1 MNEEFKSILEKVRGL
16 YLKYGIKSIT
26 MDDVS
31 RELGISKKTL
41 YQYVCDKTELVA
53 KVLDLDE
60 HKVDCEFE
68 NKEGA
73 EKNAIIEMIDIYR
86 NVNKM
91 IKESNPS
98 TVYDLKKYYP
108 ELYHHYV
115 DVRRKRMYQSILA
128 NIKKGKQQ
136 GLYRSDLDESFISKL
151 IVITAE
157 KISDANNDNFEELT
171 SPKFFREFFIYHIR
185 GISNVK
191 GIKMLE
197 ENIKDFEI
205 INNE

>member
-60 HKVDCEFE
+60 HKINCEFE
-68 NKEGA
+68 KNENS
-73 EKNAIIEMIDIYR
+73 EKNAIIEMIEIYGH
-86 NVNKM
+86 VNKM
-91 IKESNPS
+91 IKDNNPS
-98 TVYDLKKYYP
+98 TIYDLKKYYP
-108 ELYHHYV
+108 ELYHHYI
-115 DVRRKRMYQSILA
+115 DVRRKRMYESILG
-128 NIKKGKQQ
+128 NIKKGKKQ
-136 GLYRSDLDESFISKL
+136 GIYRVDLDESFISKL

-157 KISDANNDNFEELT
+157 KIRDADNDNFEELT

-185 GISNVK
+185 GIANTK
-191 GIKMLE
+191 GIKLLE
-197 ENIKDFEI
+197 ENIKDFEL
-205 INNE
+205 NSNE